1 MLDALHVARFS
12 LRDLWDEFVLM
23 VMLNL
28 LWCLA
33 AVLPIAPLLILSNV
47 GFLQVLALSLLLAI
61 PLPVIS
67 GAFCFV
73 ANQVARG
80 KAADWATFAE
90 GVRRYWVKSLVVALI
105 GLAVVVLVAVNVQF
119 YAVVLQGTWT
129 SFAMSAWAVLGLYWL
144 LVQVFWFPMILEMES
159 EKIFHALRNA
169 MALVIIS
176 PAFSLTLALILVL
189 FIVLSVALTV
199 PAIVALVAFVLLV
212 SNHATRSRL
221 AYVKKK
227 SYRPGEEED

>member
-23 VMLNL
+23 VLLNL

-33 AVLPIAPLLILSNV
+33 VVLPIVPLLIPGNV
-47 GFLQVLALSLLLAI
+47 GVLGVLALSLLLAI

-80 KAADWATFAE
+80 KVARWGTFGE
-90 GVRRYWVKSLVVALI
+90 GVRRYWVKSLAVALI
-105 GLAVVVLVAVNVQF
+105 NLIAVVLIAANLQF

-129 SFAMSAWAVLGLYWL
+129 SFALSAWAVVGLYWL
-144 LVQVFWFPMILEMES
+144 LVQVFWFPMILEQEN
-159 EKIFHALRNA
+159 EKVFLALRNSMA
-169 MALVIIS
+169 MVIIT
-176 PAFSLTLALILVL
+176 PAFSLTLALILAL
-189 FIVLSVALTV
+189 FTVLSVALSV
-199 PAIVALVAFVLLV
+199 PAIVALGAFVLLV

-227 SYRPGEEED
+227 QYRPGEEQD

>member
-23 VMLNL
+23 VLLNL
-28 LWCLA
+28 LWCMA
-33 AVLPIAPLLILSNV
+33 AVLPIVPLLILSNV
-47 GFLQVLALSLLLAI
+47 GLLWVLALSLLLAL

-80 KAADWATFAE
+80 KVARWATFGE
-90 GVRRYWVKSLVVALI
+90 GVRRYWFKSLVVALI
-105 GLAVVVLVAVNVQF
+105 NLIVVILIAANVQF

-129 SFAMSAWAVLGLYWL
+129 NFALSAWAVVGLYWL
-144 LVQVFWFPMILEMES
+144 LIQVFWFPMILEQEN
-159 EKIFHALRNA
+159 EKVFLALRNSMA
-169 MALVIIS
+169 MVIIT
-176 PAFSLTLALILVL
+176 PAFSLTLALILAL
-189 FIVLSVALTV
+189 FTVLSVALSV
-199 PAIVALVAFVLLV
+199 PAIVALAAFVLLM

-227 SYRPGEEED
+227 SYRPGEEQD